1 MRRFRNLAIQRKL
14 TWLMMVI
21 GCATLALAVISFSV
35 YEVVM
40 FQRSQVQAL
49 STQAQIIASN
59 CTAALVFGDSGSA
72 AETLSALA
80 AEPSIVSAAIYKM
93 DGKLFASY
101 QRKESTGT
109 GAGSV
114 TLSYPVTFAG
124 KRIATIS
131 LEASRAALMARFVS
145 YTAILAVI
153 AVASTLMAL
162 ALSSALQKLISAP
175 ILRLA
180 RLMAEVSADQN
191 YAIPPIEHADD
202 EIGVLIG
209 HFHKLLA
216 QIRER
221 DEALRL
227 AHDQL
232 EQHVLDRTRELQL
245 EITQHE
251 QTQAHLLFAKKEA
264 EEANRAKSEFLANMS
279 HELRTPL
286 NAIIGYSEM
295 LQEVATERQDPEYLE
310 DLDRIGAAGRHQLT
324 LINDVLDLAKIEAGR
339 MHVHLETFT
348 VEPLVREVV
357 NSVQSLAAKNHN
369 RLGLK
374 IDGALGVVHL
384 DATKVKQCLWNLLGN
399 ACKFTENGL
408 VTLTVSQRIE
418 QSREWIVFEVA
429 DTGIG
434 MSSEQMGKLFRAFS
448 QVDSS
453 STRQHGGS
461 GLGLMI
467 SRRFSRM
474 MGGDIRVESELG
486 RGSRFTLLLPV
497 DAGAEE
503 SAEEVVM
510 DNQPAFHESVVAL
523 SDHVGEFHT
532 ARQPR

>member
-1 MRRFRNLAIQRKL
+1 MRAFRNFSIQRKL

-21 GCATLALAVISFSV
+21 GCATLSLAVVSFSV
-35 YEVVM
+35 YEVLM
-40 FQRSQVQAL
+40 FQRAQVRAL
-49 STQAQIIASN
+49 STQAQIIAANS
-59 CTAALVFGDSGSA
+59 TAALVFGDTGSA

-80 AEPSIVSAAIYKM
+80 AEPSIVSAAIYST

-101 QRKESTGT
+101 RRKDAGAS
-109 GAGSV
+109 AGSV
-114 TLSYPVTFAG
+114 TLSYPVMFAG

-131 LEASRAALMARFVS
+131 LQASRAALAVRLVS

-153 AVASTLMAL
+153 AAASILIAL

-180 RLMAEVSADQN
+180 HVMSEVSAEHN
-191 YAIPPIEHADD
+191 YSIPAIAHGED
-202 EIGVLIG
+202 EIGLLIG

-221 DEALRL
+221 DEALRQ
-227 AHDQL
+227 AHDEL
-232 EQHVLDRTRELQL
+232 EQRVLDRTSELQL
-245 EITQHE
+245 EIAQHE

-264 EEANRAKSEFLANMS
+264 DEANRAKSEFLANMS

-295 LQEVATERQDPEYLE
+295 LHEVATDRHDIEYIPDLER
-310 DLDRIGAAGRHQLT
+310 ICMAGRHQLT

-339 MHVHLETFT
+339 MRVSLENFA
-348 VEPLVREVV
+348 VEPVVQEVAS
-357 NSVQSLAAKNHN
+357 SVQSLALKNHN
-369 RLGLK
+369 LLNMK
-374 IDGALGVVHL
+374 IDGPLGNVHL

-399 ACKFTENGL
+399 ACKFTENGV
-408 VTLTVSQRIE
+408 VTLAVARRKE
-418 QSREWIVFEVA
+418 QSREWIVFEVV

-434 MSSEQMGKLFRAFS
+434 MSAGQMQKLFRAFS

-453 STRQHGGS
+453 STRKHGGS

-474 MGGDIRVESELG
+474 MGGDIQVYSEPG
-486 RGSRFTLLLPV
+486 KGSSFTLTLPV
-497 DAGAEE
+497 NAGAEE
-503 SAEEVVM
+503 SAQGFEN
-510 DNQPAFHESVVAL
+510 NQPVFQESMAAL
-523 SDHVGEFHT
+523 SDHVSKSPLPQ
-532 ARQPR
+532 AI